1 MVILDPISYNTPKPS
16 IVAKLDLNGKII
28 EAFSLIDSI
37 ESSTT
42 LYYFMLSSF
51 NVLDDN
57 NFILGSLTS
66 YVPETFGVSAYSS
79 IDISFIKF
87 NSGDR
92 SVQWVTS
99 VDLDNNN
106 DQEAPTYVFGSSLY
120 FQVASTNTD
129 YCLGSLN
136 LADGKMQS
144 NIWMNIPNNVAIA
157 QRLCFILISQKWIF
171 TWFPD
176 LNKSSFK

>member
-1 MVILDPISYNTPKPS
+1 MIILDPVSYISPNPS

-37 ESSTT
+37 ESLTT
-42 LYYFMLSSF
+42 FHYFMLSSI

-57 NFILGSLTS
+57 SFILGSRTS
-66 YVPETFGVSAYSS
+66 YVPEAFGISANSS

-87 NSGDR
+87 SSSDR

-106 DQEAPTYVFGSSLY
+106 DQEASTYVFGSSVY
-120 FQVASTNTD
+120 FLVTSTYTD

-136 LADGKMQS
+136 LTDGKMQS
-144 NIWMNIPNNVAIA
+144 NIWMNIPSDQTIT
-157 QRLCFILISQKWIF
+157 QSLCFILITQKWIF

-176 LNKSSFK
+176 FNIILFK

>member
-1 MVILDPISYNTPKPS
+1 MVILDPISYNSPNPS

-42 LYYFMLSSF
+42 FHYFMLNSF

-57 NFILGSLTS
+57 SFILGTRTS
-66 YVPETFGVSAYSS
+66 YVPGTFGISANSS
-79 IDISFIKF
+79 MDNSFIKF
-87 NSGDR
+87 SSSDR

-99 VDLDNNN
+99 VDLNNNN
-106 DQEAPTYVFGSSLY
+106 DQEATTYVFGSSLY
-120 FQVASTNTD
+120 FLVTSTYTD
-129 YCLGSLN
+129 YCLGKLN

-144 NIWMNIPNNVAIA
+144 NI
-157 QRLCFILISQKWIF
+157 
-171 TWFPD
+171 
-176 LNKSSFK
+176 

>member
-1 MVILDPISYNTPKPS
+1 MIILDPVSYISPNPS

-37 ESSTT
+37 ESLTT
-42 LYYFMLSSF
+42 FHYFMLNSF
-51 NVLDDN
+51 SVLDDN
-57 NFILGSLTS
+57 SFILGSRTS
-66 YVPETFGVSAYSS
+66 YVPKAFGISANSS
-79 IDISFIKF
+79 IDHSFIKF
-87 NSGDR
+87 SSSDR

-99 VDLDNNN
+99 VNLNNNN
-106 DQEAPTYVFGSSLY
+106 DQEATTYVFGSSLY
-120 FQVASTNTD
+120 FLLTSTNKD

-144 NIWMNIPNNVAIA
+144 NIWMNIPKNVAIT
-157 QRLCFILISQKWIF
+157 QILCFILITQKWIF

-176 LNKSSFK
+176 LSKFSNK